1 MNRETI
7 ASLEQQ
13 ARALDAT
20 AVHELVD
27 GHTLC
32 ADDAGAIKRTVR

>member
-20 AVHELVD
+20 AVHVLV
-27 GHTLC
+27 
-32 ADDAGAIKRTVR
+32 